1 MKMKRLIIEN
11 FRNFE
16 ELNVDLDNK
25 NVIFGLN
32 DIGKTNFL
40 CAIRFLLDRDY
51 RRNGFTDSDFFLK
64 DINRVIR
71 ITLEINI
78 EDDTADDRKIC
89 SKMAGAINSTAQSVF
104 FQLIANYDSENLCGD
119 AKLYWGYDVNDL
131 EDIPSNQTYY
141 EIDKLFNVVY
151 IDSSIQLEYVF
162 KKYTKELFRDKKG
175 ITESERKKIKR
186 NIDNLNKCIG
196 NLTNI
201 KQLEKDIVDEY
212 NNYRNEKDLSIS
224 IKSEIEIDNLH
235 SRLIPYICY
244 DVCETFP
251 TSGDGRR
258 KILSYTLLTIENKK
272 FEDKKINI
280 FLIEE
285 LENHLHRSMQ
295 IGLSNQL
302 FNSSLFNYMFLTTHS
317 SLMVSYMDKVN
328 LIKLSK
334 DSSTKGKSCFYKVPP
349 EYDSLKKK
357 LNENLA
363 NAIYSDT
370 VLLVEGPSEKILFE
384 KIMWQKCKDYETRGG
399 YILEVDGINFIEY
412 YKILKQLGINI
423 IVKTDND
430 LKLNEKKKEYNL
442 LGLNR
447 CLRLIER
454 PKKDNV
460 STNVKT
466 FELEKYNIQKDI
478 FNNTYK
484 RTCQTLIKRK
494 IYLSQIDLE
503 NDLYEVIPT
512 TMDSFTKTKNTK
524 KSSIDYLQS
533 AKMINM
539 IELCNYLKKSDI
551 EKIYNHQLFAC
562 VKELIDKCN

>member
-1 MKMKRLIIEN
+1 MKMKRLMIEN

-16 ELNVDLDNK
+16 ELNVELDNK

-40 CAIRFLLDRDY
+40 CAIRFILDRDY

-64 DINRVIR
+64 DINREIK
-71 ITLEINI
+71 ITLEVNI
-78 EDDTADDRKIC
+78 EDDTADDRKIY
-89 SKMAGAINSTAQSVF
+89 SKMAGAINSSAKSVF

-119 AKLYWGYDVNDL
+119 PKLYWGYDINDL

-151 IDSSIQLEYVF
+151 IDSSIQLEQVF

-175 ITESERKKIKR
+175 ITDSERGKIKK
-186 NIDNLNKCIG
+186 NIDNLNKCIA

-201 KQLEKDIVDEY
+201 KHLEKDIIEEY

-224 IKSEIEIDNLH
+224 IKSEIEIDNIH
-235 SRLIPYICY
+235 SRLTPYICY
-244 DVCETFP
+244 DGCDTFP

-258 KILSYTLLTIENKK
+258 KILSYTLLTIDNRK

-302 FNSSLFNYMFLTTHS
+302 FNSRLFSYMFLTTHS
-317 SLMVSYMDKVN
+317 SLIVSYMDKVN

-334 DSSTKGKSCFYKVPP
+334 DCSTKGKSCFYKVPP
-349 EYDSLKKK
+349 AYDSLKKK

-363 NAIYSDT
+363 NAIYADT

-384 KIMWQKCKDYETRGG
+384 KIMSLKCKDYEAYGG
-399 YILEVDGINFIEY
+399 YILEVDGIDFIEY
-412 YKILKQLGINI
+412 YKILKQLGIDI

-447 CLRLIER
+447 CLRLVNKSIMA
-454 PKKDNV
+454 NV
-460 STNVKT
+460 STDVKT
-466 FELEKYNIQKDI
+466 FEAEKHNIQKDI
-478 FNNTYK
+478 FNTTYK
-484 RTCQTLIKRK
+484 VECQALRK
-494 IYLSQIDLE
+494 KNIYLSQIDLE
-503 NDLYEVIPT
+503 NDLYEAIPD
-512 TMDSFTKTKNTK
+512 TMDKFVKKQNTK
-524 KSSIDYLQS
+524 KTAIDYLQS

-539 IELCNYLKKSDI
+539 IELCNDLRKSDI
-551 EKIYNHQLFAC
+551 EKVYNHRLFAC
-562 VKELIDKCN
+562 IKELRDKCH

>member
-1 MKMKRLIIEN
+1 MKMQRLIIEN

-25 NVIFGLN
+25 NIIFGLN

-51 RRNGFTDSDFFLK
+51 RRKGFTDSDFFLK
-64 DINRVIR
+64 DVNREIK
-71 ITLEINI
+71 ITLEVNI
-78 EDDTADDRKIC
+78 EGDTHDDRKIR
-89 SKMAGAINSTAQSVF
+89 SRMAGAINSAATSVY
-104 FQLIANYDSENLCGD
+104 FQLIANYDPENLCGD
-119 AKLYWGYDVNDL
+119 PKLYWGYDINDL
-131 EDIPSNQTYY
+131 EDIPSSQTYC
-141 EIDKLFNVVY
+141 EIDKLFNVIY
-151 IDSSIQLEYVF
+151 IDSSIQLEQVF

-175 ITESERKKIKR
+175 ITESERKKIKK
-186 NIDNLNKCIG
+186 NIDNLNNCIAK
-196 NLTNI
+196 LTNI

-212 NNYRNEKDLSIS
+212 NNYRNEKDLSIA
-224 IKSEIEIDNLH
+224 IKSEIEIDNIH
-235 SRLIPYICY
+235 SRLTPYICY

-302 FNSSLFNYMFLTTHS
+302 FNSLLFNYMFLTTHS
-317 SLMVSYMDKVN
+317 SLIVSYMDKVN

-334 DSSTKGKSCFYKVPP
+334 GVSTKGKACYYKVPT
-349 EYDSLKKK
+349 EYDLLKKK

-363 NAIYSDT
+363 NAIYADT

-384 KIMWQKCKDYETRGG
+384 KIMSVKCKDYEARGG

-423 IVKTDND
+423 IIKTDND

-447 CLRLIER
+447 CLRLVNKPII
-454 PKKDNV
+454 DNV
-460 STNVKT
+460 STDVKT
-466 FELEKYNIQKDI
+466 FESERYNIQKDI
-478 FNNTYK
+478 FNNKYK
-484 RTCQTLIKRK
+484 KTCQALRVKK
-494 IYLSQIDLE
+494 VYLSQVDLE
-503 NDLYEVIPT
+503 NDLYQAIPT
-512 TMDSFTKTKNTK
+512 VMDSFTKKQNTK
-524 KSSIDYLQS
+524 KSAVDYMQS

-539 IELCNYLKKSDI
+539 IELCNHLRNSDI
-551 EKIYNHQLFAC
+551 EKIYSHHLFEC
-562 VKELIDKCN
+562 VKELINKCN